1 MPELDARKT
10 APDNRKTAPDNRKT
24 APDNRK
30 TAPDNR
36 KLPFRHGDEVIQ
48 PDYDSD
54 WMDAG

>member
-1 MPELDARKT
+1 MPELDA
-10 APDNRKTAPDNRKT
+10 
-24 APDNRK
+24 RK